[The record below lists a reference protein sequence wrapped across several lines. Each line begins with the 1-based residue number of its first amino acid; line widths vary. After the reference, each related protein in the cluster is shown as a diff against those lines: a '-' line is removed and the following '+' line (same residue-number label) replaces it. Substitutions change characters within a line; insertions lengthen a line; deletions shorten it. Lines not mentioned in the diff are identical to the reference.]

1 MKIQKIDIEAFRGI
15 PDKRTINFSDKNG
28 ECCSAI
34 IYGGNGSGKS
44 SKSRIERST
53 SIRNPKR
60 PFPINFYHARFKD
73 PSSII
78 TISNVG
84 IYINLFEI
92 IPSKYI
98 IHIENVPI
106 NLKMLIISLKNVFQN
121 LRLMK

>member
-1 MKIQKIDIEAFRGI
+1 MKIQKIEIDAFRGI

-44 SKSRIERST
+44 SIVDAIEYNLQSRIERST

-73 PSSII
+73 SSLL
-78 TISNVG
+78 V
-84 IYINLFEI
+84 
-92 IPSKYI
+92 
-98 IHIENVPI
+98 
-106 NLKMLIISLKNVFQN
+106 M
-121 LRLMK
+121 R